1 MFLYENNSRV
11 FNILLG
17 PYNKGNNNFIW
28 RKGKVDKLKLVL
40 TRYYLDGLKSED
52 LSIFILYNVC
62 CNL

>member
-11 FNILLG
+11 LKIWVG

-40 TRYYLDGLKSED
+40 SYYLDGLKSED
-52 LSIFILYNVC
+52 LSIFI
-62 CNL
+62 

>member
-52 LSIFILYNVC
+52 LSIFI
-62 CNL
+62 